1 MRALGRA
8 LNTIFFLMMPTTWQ
22 AWKTSLRPIQRHVFQ
37 EVYSEARQSVK
48 IMLFKLNHKSAF
60 ELRIDHLV
68 SQRL

>member
-22 AWKTSLRPIQRHVFQ
+22 AWKTSLGSSQRHVLQ
-37 EVYSEARQSVK
+37 KVYSEAKRPVK
-48 IMLFKLNHKSAF
+48 IMQFKRFYKSAF
-60 ELRIDHLV
+60 KLRTDYLV